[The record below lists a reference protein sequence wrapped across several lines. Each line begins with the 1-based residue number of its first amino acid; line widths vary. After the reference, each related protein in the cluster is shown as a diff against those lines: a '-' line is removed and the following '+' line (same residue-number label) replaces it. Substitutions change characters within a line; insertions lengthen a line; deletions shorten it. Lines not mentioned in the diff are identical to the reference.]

1 VTELQPVLLSGG
13 SGTRLWPLSREAY
26 PKQFLA
32 LAGEETMLQATW
44 SRVAPLSGAPPIV
57 VAGEDHRFLVA
68 EQLRQAG
75 APAPAIVLEPVGRNT
90 APAIAA
96 AALQASRDGADP
108 LLLVLPSD
116 HVVRDAEAFRAAV
129 LAAMPAARS
138 GGPGGRGALVTFGIV
153 PTAPETGFGYI
164 QAEAGQ
170 AEAGQAEAGQAEAGQ
185 AEAGQAEAGQAEAS
199 HAEAGDGVRKVLRFV
214 EKPDAATAQRY
225 LDEGGYCWNSGM
237 FLFRAS
243 RYLAELERFRPDI
256 LAGVRA
262 AFAAAR
268 RDGDFIRLD
277 RVAFAATPP
286 ESIDYAVMERTDAAM
301 VLPVDI
307 GWSDVGSWSALWD
320 VAERDAHGNARHGD
334 VIAVDTRNSYAYARR
349 LVALVGVDDVV
360 VVETDDAVLVAHKDK
375 VQQVKEVVAQLK
387 AGQRS
392 QAALHREVHRPWGSY
407 DSVDAGP
414 RFQVKRIRVK
424 PGAQLSLQSHTQ
436 RAEHWI
442 VVSGTARVTRDDE
455 VFELHANQSTY
466 IPIGAKHRLENP
478 GDEVLELIEVQSGD
492 YLGEDDIVRY
502 EDVYGR
508 S

>member
-1 VTELQPVLLSGG
+1 MAVAKLQPVLLSGG
-13 SGTRLWPLSREAY
+13 SGTRLWPLSREAH

-32 LAGEETMLQATW
+32 LAGEDTMLQATW
-44 SRVAPLSGAPPIV
+44 LRVAPIADAAPIV

-68 EQLRQAG
+68 EQLRQVGAPTPA

-96 AALQASRDGADP
+96 AALQAIADGGDP

-116 HVVRDAEAFRAAV
+116 HVVRDAGAFRAAV
-129 LAAMPAARS
+129 REASAAAEA
-138 GGPGGRGALVTFGIV
+138 GALVTFGIV

-170 AEAGQAEAGQAEAGQ
+170 SEGGQ
-185 AEAGQAEAGQAEAS
+185 
-199 HAEAGDGVRKVLRFV
+199 GVRKVLRFV
-214 EKPDAATAQRY
+214 EKPDAATAQAY
-225 LDEGGYCWNSGM
+225 LDAGGYYWNSGM

-243 RYLAELERFRPDI
+243 RYLEELARFRPDI
-256 LAGVRA
+256 LEGTRA
-262 AFAAAR
+262 AFAAAQ

-277 RVAFAATPP
+277 RDAFAATPA

-307 GWSDVGSWSALWD
+307 GWNDVGSWSALWD
-320 VAERDAHGNARHGD
+320 VAERDADGNARHGD
-334 VIAVDTRNSYAYARR
+334 VIAVDSRNSYAYARR
-349 LVALVGVDDVV
+349 LVALVGVDDIV
-360 VVETDDAVLVAHKDK
+360 VVETDDAVLVARKDK
-375 VQQVKEVVAQLK
+375 VQQVKDVVALLK
-387 AGQRS
+387 QEQRS

-407 DSVDAGP
+407 DSIDTGA
-414 RFQVKRIRVK
+414 RFQVKRIKVK
-424 PGAQLSLQSHTQ
+424 PGAQLSLQSHTK

-442 VVSGTARVTRDDE
+442 VVSGTARVTRDHD

-478 GDEVLELIEVQSGD
+478 GTEVLELIEVQSGD

>member
-1 VTELQPVLLSGG
+1 MAVPKLQAVLLSGG

-26 PKQFLA
+26 PKQFLP
-32 LAGEETMLQATW
+32 LVGEDTMLQATW
-44 SRVAPLSGAPPIV
+44 RRVAPVADAAPIV

-68 EQLRQAG
+68 EQLRQVGVA
-75 APAPAIVLEPVGRNT
+75 AASILLEPVGRNT

-96 AALQASRDGADP
+96 AALQAMADGDDP

-129 LAAMPAARS
+129 QEASGAADA
-138 GGPGGRGALVTFGIV
+138 GALVTFGIV

-164 QAEAGQ
+164 QAEAG
-170 AEAGQAEAGQAEAGQ
+170 E
-185 AEAGQAEAGQAEAS
+185 
-199 HAEAGDGVRKVLRFV
+199 GVRKVLRFV
-214 EKPDAATAQRY
+214 EKPDAATAQSY
-225 LDEGGYCWNSGM
+225 LDAGGYYWNSGM

-243 RYLAELERFRPDI
+243 RYLEELARFRADI
-256 LAGVRA
+256 LDGARA
-262 AFAAAR
+262 AFDAAR
-268 RDGDFIRLD
+268 RDGDFVRLAAD
-277 RVAFAATPP
+277 AFAATPA

-307 GWSDVGSWSALWD
+307 GWNDVGSWSALWD
-320 VAERDAHGNARHGD
+320 VAERDAAGNAHHGD
-334 VIAVDTRNSYAYARR
+334 VIAVDSRNSYAWSRR
-349 LVALVGVDDVV
+349 LVALVGVDDIV
-360 VVETDDAVLVAHKDK
+360 VVETDDAVLVARTDK
-375 VQQVKEVVAQLK
+375 GQQVKDVVTKLK
-387 AGQRS
+387 QEQRS

-407 DSVDAGP
+407 DSIDTGP
-414 RFQVKRIRVK
+414 RFQVKRIKVK

-442 VVSGTARVTRDDE
+442 VVSGTARVTRDHD

-478 GDEVLELIEVQSGD
+478 GSEVLELIEVQSGD